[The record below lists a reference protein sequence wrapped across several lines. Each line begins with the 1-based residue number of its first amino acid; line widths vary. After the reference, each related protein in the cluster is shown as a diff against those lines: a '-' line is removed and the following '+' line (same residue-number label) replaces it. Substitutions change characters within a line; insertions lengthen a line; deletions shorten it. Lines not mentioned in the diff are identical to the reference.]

1 AACSGAAAF
10 VQMTRCFH
18 LNEEKGV
25 RGEKVSFFPS
35 PDLSRQNA
43 VSLAFW
49 RGKRCPQTKNVVF
62 VKKI

>member
-1 AACSGAAAF
+1 
-10 VQMTRCFH
+10 MTRCFH